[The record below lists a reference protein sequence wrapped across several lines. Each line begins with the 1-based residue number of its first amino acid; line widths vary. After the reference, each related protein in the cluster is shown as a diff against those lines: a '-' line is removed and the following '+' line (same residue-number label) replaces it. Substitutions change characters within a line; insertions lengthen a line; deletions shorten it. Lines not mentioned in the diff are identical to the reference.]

1 MFASGLGLALLWVV
15 KLLRDSET
23 TFKRS
28 PMHWPVLGFVA
39 YTFVRYFN
47 SELEYEA
54 RRELLYVVVYGLVY
68 FAAVCNFGSARD
80 RRVLLWTLM
89 ILALVQAAYGI
100 WQFAGKTDRVFSW
113 DRTIQFHG
121 RASGTYICPNSL
133 AGFLEITMALLLGQM
148 VFFNRRERS
157 MERSV
162 VQKLSLI
169 YVLLVAGV
177 ALVLTLSRA
186 GWFSTLAGLG
196 VFLLLWSRLGRFQ
209 WKQWVGGAVLLAVIL
224 GVALALEPVRHY
236 VLRSFTATPDRASV
250 GLRDKGLGDRVSMW
264 RGTVAMIQ
272 ERPMLGSGP
281 GSWQYFFLKHKDE
294 TIGTDPEDAHN
305 DYLQLASD
313 YGVIGFLLV
322 AWAFV
327 AFFWHAR
334 LHLAAGS
341 PPEHR
346 AFALGGMTGVSM
358 ILVHSWFDFN
368 MHIPGNALLLITVMA
383 FTVAMEDPGGR
394 HPSSILTGR
403 QRGGLAAA
411 LLAVSLASVWYLGR
425 ASLAVHYGA
434 QGSAYKKA
442 NVFKR
447 ERTISAYERASSL
460 DPGFPK
466 PYAKRADVYR
476 AEAQWLQGTN
486 NQARRAELANKAI
499 DYYTESLARN
509 RYQTEVRIRRGK
521 AYELLGDT
529 TNALKNFERAVR
541 GDTNNPFA
549 LLTLGYAYRDV
560 GETNKALQLLNKVAS
575 MGFGG
580 YGPVQLNEIDI
591 MFPDAKWPEYKPD
604 TNAPPHE
611 ASPPQ

>member
-1 MFASGLGLALLWVV
+1 MQ
-15 KLLRDSET
+15 
-23 TFKRS
+23 
-28 PMHWPVLGFVA
+28 
-39 YTFVRYFN
+39 
-47 SELEYEA
+47 
-54 RRELLYVVVYGLVY
+54 
-68 FAAVCNFGSARD
+68 
-80 RRVLLWTLM
+80 M
-89 ILALVQAAYGI
+89 I
-100 WQFAGKTDRVFSW
+100 
-113 DRTIQFHG
+113 
-121 RASGTYICPNSL
+121 
-133 AGFLEITMALLLGQM
+133 
-148 VFFNRRERS
+148 S
-157 MERSV
+157 M
-162 VQKLSLI
+162 I

-177 ALVLTLSRA
+177 TLVLTLSRA

-196 VFLLLWSRLGRFQ
+196 IFLLLWSRLGRFQ
-209 WKQWVGGAVLLAVIL
+209 WKQWVGGAVLLAMIL

-236 VLRSFTATPDRASV
+236 AIRSFTATPDRTSV
-250 GLRDKGLGDRVSMW
+250 GLRDKGLGDRVAMW
-264 RGTVAMIQ
+264 RGTVAMIR
-272 ERPMLGSGP
+272 ERTMFGSGP
-281 GSWQYFFLKHKDE
+281 GSWQYFFLKYKDE

-327 AFFWHAR
+327 AFLWHAR

-341 PPEHR
+341 PPEPR

-403 QRGGLAAA
+403 QRGALAAV
-411 LLAVSLASVWYLGR
+411 LLAVSLATLWYLGR

-434 QGSAYKKA
+434 LASAYKKA

-466 PYAKRADVYR
+466 PYAKRADMYR
-476 AEAQWLQGTN
+476 TEAQWLQGTN
-486 NQARRAELANKAI
+486 TQARREELANKAI

-549 LLTLGYAYRDV
+549 LLTLAYAYRDL
-560 GETNKALQLLNKVAS
+560 GETNKALPLLNKVAS

-604 TNAPPHE
+604 TNAPPRE
-611 ASPPQ
+611 ASSPP